1 MGQTRTN
8 PEWPWVADVP
18 KQMTSVIIRALMMSP
33 QASRRSHQAQGGRG
47 DAGRNAWRTLPR
59 ERGAGSVSLAPSC
72 QTSAITEGEPVA
84 RGGDGLA
91 PKGELNRG
99 VPRWPGSPSSV
110 RDTWCRAAGRAFRA
124 PRVPSDDRA
133 GQGRPSAPGTVRA
146 RFQGGRTARTNRAKL
161 VSRSEVALAKMVT
174 GLTNRPQ
181 RDVEKVTRRQTA
193 AVSVG
198 GSRVE
203 GANQD
208 GAEVAPTG
216 RSVARRAF
224 PGLRLADVAADPSTG
239 MAWCKPLLFSSV
251 EDQQ

>member
-1 MGQTRTN
+1 MTG
-8 PEWPWVADVP
+8 PDKVA
-18 KQMTSVIIRALMMSP
+18 
-33 QASRRSHQAQGGRG
+33 RRLRVLYGRG
-47 DAGRNAWRTLPR
+47 SKAAAQPGPTAPSWY
-59 ERGAGSVSLAPSC
+59 LAP
-72 QTSAITEGEPVA
+72 
-84 RGGDGLA
+84 
-91 PKGELNRG
+91 
-99 VPRWPGSPSSV
+99 RWHWQ
-110 RDTWCRAAGRAFRA
+110 RW
-124 PRVPSDDRA
+124 
-133 GQGRPSAPGTVRA
+133 
-146 RFQGGRTARTNRAKL
+146 L
-161 VSRSEVALAKMVT
+161 T